1 MGTAEIQGSLW
12 GAAAEDWSALVE
24 PLSTPLYDA
33 VLDGV
38 GVTAGTHLLDAGCG
52 AGHALQL
59 ARRRGATGS
68 GLDASE
74 GLLSIARRRLPGADI
89 RQSALVDLPFEADT
103 FDAITAFNS
112 VQYAAD
118 PVTALREV
126 ARVAKP
132 GARLAVVTWS
142 PAERCETR
150 VVLAAIGGLLPPPPP
165 VPAVPL
171 PSASPGSSRTLVTAA
186 GLTPKD
192 ADEVAVPFVF
202 PNLDTAARGH
212 QSSGPAQR
220 AIQVTGRAAVEAALR
235 DALEPSIQ
243 ADGTSRHD
251 NAFRYLVATA

>member
-1 MGTAEIQGSLW
+1 M
-12 GAAAEDWSALVE
+12 
-24 PLSTPLYDA
+24 STPLYDA

-52 AGHALQL
+52 AGHALEL

-74 GLLSIARRRLPGADI
+74 GLLAVARRRLPGADI
-89 RQSALVDLPFEADT
+89 RQGELEDFPFEADT

-132 GARLAVVTWS
+132 GARVAVVTWS

-150 VVLAAIGGLLPPPPP
+150 VVRAAIGGLLPPPPP
-165 VPAVPL
+165 G
-171 PSASPGSSRTLVTAA
+171 PGGPFALSEPGKLEDLVTAA
-186 GLTPKD
+186 GLTPKH

-202 PNLDTAARGH
+202 PNLDTAVRGH
-212 QSSGPAQR
+212 LSSGPAQR

-235 DALEPSIQ
+235 DALEPSIR